1 MDNIPHIIHYCWFGK
16 NPKPQLVIDCI
27 STWERYFPGWEIK
40 EWNEDNYN
48 VRTIPYI
55 QEAYEAKKW
64 VFVAD
69 YARFDILYQ
78 YGGIYLDTDVEFIK
92 PLPQQFLQL
101 KGFTGFECTGIVAPG
116 LIFAV
121 EKNFPIL
128 KEFINQYKTE
138 HFEIKADGI
147 YKTVNLHVTE
157 ILQKEGLKTDNTLQ
171 TVAGLTVFPSEYFC
185 GYDTDIHEPDITCN
199 TICWHHY
206 FASWSKV
213 PFKSKV
219 QNVLKKAIGKKNYKK
234 LILLKRR
241 LNK

>member
-1 MDNIPHIIHYCWFGK
+1 M
-16 NPKPQLVIDCI
+16 
-27 STWERYFPGWEIK
+27 
-40 EWNEDNYN
+40 
-48 VRTIPYI
+48 
-55 QEAYEAKKW
+55 
-64 VFVAD
+64 
-69 YARFDILYQ
+69 
-78 YGGIYLDTDVEFIK
+78 DTDVEFIK
-92 PLPQQFLQL
+92 PLPHQFLQL

-121 EKNFPIL
+121 EKNFPVL
-128 KEFINQYKTE
+128 NEFINQYKTE
-138 HFEIKADGI
+138 HFEIRADGI

-185 GYDTDIHEPDITCN
+185 GYDTDIHEPDITRN

-213 PFKSKV
+213 PFKSKI
-219 QNVLKKAIGKKNYKK
+219 QNILKKVIGKNNYKK
-234 LILLKRR
+234 MLLLKRR